1 MKKSLEYAQDGETRS
16 KSATLHNYQQTN
28 KYINPARQK
37 FTDDDNWQFTMNAE
51 GIKGAQHWL
60 KLNHT

>member
-51 GIKGAQHWL
+51 GIKGAQH
-60 KLNHT
+60 